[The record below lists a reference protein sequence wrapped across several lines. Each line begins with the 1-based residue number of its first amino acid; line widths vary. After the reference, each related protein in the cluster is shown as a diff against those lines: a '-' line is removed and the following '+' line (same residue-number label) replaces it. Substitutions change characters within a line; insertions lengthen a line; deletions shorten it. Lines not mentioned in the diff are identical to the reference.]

1 MKKHLN
7 WKTLLGVLSVILIAT
22 GIFLDTRSKSL
33 TPNPEPRESIHLDQ
47 LAPKGYSLFPIT
59 PVNHSA
65 LSGVMGAMGTVD
77 IYDSDSSQL
86 IVDGLKLVRSQEDP
100 ETFLALVPD
109 QKMSIMIKVASRIVA
124 VLKNPK
130 ATDGTNFV
138 RKNSSS
144 KRTVFYGMDS
154 L

>member
-7 WKTLLGVLSVILIAT
+7 WKTLLGGLSVLLIIF
-22 GIFLDTRSKSL
+22 GVFLDSQVKPAS
-33 TPNPEPRESIHLDQ
+33 PAPQPEEFIPLDQ
-47 LAPKGYSLFPIT
+47 LAPKGFSLFPIT
-59 PVNHSA
+59 PINHEA
-65 LSGVMGAMGTVD
+65 LTNVMGAMGTVA
-77 IYDSDSSQL
+77 IYDGDSSQL
-86 IVDGLKLVRSQEDP
+86 IVDGLKLVRSRENPD
-100 ETFLALVPD
+100 TFLALVPD
-109 QKMSIMIKVASRIVA
+109 QKMSQMIRVASRIVA

-144 KRTVFYGMDS
+144 NRTVFYGRDS